1 MNELTPED
9 DFQSLEPKGTFLPL
23 LLLGISFALVLIF
36 LVSVPLPQRGLLQ
49 KVIKQNEKGVEQ
61 SKQVQT
67 GLQKLVMDL
76 IAAAPDDKDAQAII
90 TKFGIQVSGTSP
102 VPAASPAVNSASTP

>member
-1 MNELTPED
+1 MNELTPENN
-9 DFQSLEPKGTFLPL
+9 FESPESKGAFLPL

-36 LVSVPLPQRGLLQ
+36 QISVLLPQRDLLQ

-61 SKQVQT
+61 SRQVQA

-102 VPAASPAVNSASTP
+102 VPAASPSAKP